1 MIYYCEE
8 CRSFTEE
15 DDLGSRMAREEDG
28 VPRGTRVATCPE
40 CGSAE
45 LVEATR
51 CKRCGKPIPD
61 GDLCEEC
68 REDLFKRIDAFRDDI
83 LCEIGGDIHEATQIV
98 ADELERVWF

>member
-1 MIYYCEE
+1 MIYYCDECDTFFEE
-8 CRSFTEE
+8 AAYRP
-15 DDLGSRMAREEDG
+15 AREEDG
-28 VPRGTRVATCPE
+28 VRRGEKVAVCPE
-40 CGSAE
+40 CGNAYWQ
-45 LVEATR
+45 EATT